1 LFRFIEGFRYDTIR
15 PEATGQAN
23 GRDEWMLNTHAALL
37 LGEKDLQLNRYT
49 AWDRIPLSRAVKLA
63 IWQFESPI
71 YSLTHPSLLSLRR
84 KFSDNGEPGYKI
96 VERNK
101 ALFLD
106 LDLFLIKVSDFMFV
120 VQTIPHLRG
129 LELVVKY
136 RELQVVPMWPPG
148 PGKWKQ
154 DPDIDPNQIFA
165 PRPKYYVN
173 GDLTK
178 HGQIQ
183 CSKTSTTSFGERRV
197 PRRGLIQVF
206 RGEADYEQLARE
218 QGLLHLLT
226 DCNAPHRQINGT
238 ANGSLNGITPPSS
251 DKSKSISGGSPHL
264 ETGPSLPNGNH
275 STGNDVEMSTA
286 PDPHHEIRFVETG

>member
-1 LFRFIEGFRYDTIR
+1 
-15 PEATGQAN
+15 
-23 GRDEWMLNTHAALL
+23 MLNTHAALL

-238 ANGSLNGITPPSS
+238 ANGSVNGITPPSS